1 MCVEQGREERTIPSA
16 CAGSPPVRTQG
27 NERMK
32 RPLHSILLWSLVA
45 SIALVAALGLGAVLV
60 PEIIPQTGR
69 ILGSAS
75 LYAAASLLAL
85 GCAAAH
91 ERDRGRP
98 VAITGLLAS
107 LAALVMW
114 LLIIWSPEPATDWM
128 ASLVVRITIELTIL
142 AVWSTSICTILLQKT
157 EHALSRRMQRLA
169 VTLFTLVALYFAI
182 LVWLEADDWWFLRGI
197 GSGVT
202 LIGWLVWSVLML
214 RFIPARRAGYRLCQ
228 MTCAIGTGLAA
239 YLLAIIWFDGL
250 FLTYGVQ
257 ERLLSVLIILTATG
271 TLISACLALIDRYQK
286 RTQVDSV
293 AGTVRIHLTCP
304 RCGAAQ
310 EMNAGR
316 NRCAKCQLRIGIDL
330 EEPRCECGYLLYRAP
345 GENCPECGRTI
356 PPEDRWGS
364 AQSEPEQAEGSPS
377 PGAT

>member
-1 MCVEQGREERTIPSA
+1 
-16 CAGSPPVRTQG
+16 
-27 NERMK
+27 MK
-32 RPLHSILLWSLVA
+32 RPLHSTLLWSLVA

-60 PEIIPQTGR
+60 PEFIPQTGK

-85 GCAAAH
+85 GCVAAH

-98 VAITGLLAS
+98 VAITGLLAC
-107 LAALVMW
+107 LAGLVMW
-114 LLIIWSPEPATDWM
+114 LLIIWSPEPATDWI

-142 AVWSTSICTILLQKT
+142 AVWSTSICTILLQRT

-169 VTLFTLVALYFAI
+169 VTLFTLVAIYFAVI
-182 LVWLEADDWWFLRGI
+182 VWIEADDWWFLRGV
-197 GSGVT
+197 GSGFT

-228 MTCAIGTGLAA
+228 ITCAIGTGLAA
-239 YLLAIIWFDGL
+239 YLLAIIWFDDY
-250 FLTYGVQ
+250 FLPDVVH

-271 TLISACLALIDRYQK
+271 TLISACIALIDRYQK
-286 RTQVDSV
+286 RTQVDSISGG
-293 AGTVRIHLTCP
+293 ARIHLICP
-304 RCGAAQ
+304 RCETAQ
-310 EMNAGR
+310 DMKAGR

-345 GENCPECGRTI
+345 GETCPECGRTI
-356 PPEDRWGS
+356 PPQDRWR
-364 AQSEPEQAEGSPS
+364 AAPSETDQAEESP
-377 PGAT
+377 PTGAT